1 VSARYPQADKTS
13 SCTTTTSGGTLIVS
27 KDNIKIIMSKEPY
40 IDLHVKIA
48 KSHKKKLVALAK
60 KNKLKL
66 AEQVRE
72 VFENLTV

>member
-1 VSARYPQADKTS
+1 
-13 SCTTTTSGGTLIVS
+13 
-27 KDNIKIIMSKEPY
+27 MSKEPY